1 MRVVGGI
8 LAFLLLLAAGAWV
21 GWNYRQADKT
31 IREIAVR
38 LPSEA
43 EFDTMPLERTSEELK
58 LAMNDCV
65 RVAELEANPV
75 ARAFKGDEIGAL
87 RQHCDL
93 IKARQD
99 ALQGP

>member
-1 MRVVGGI
+1 MRVVGWI
-8 LAFLLLLAAGAWV
+8 VVFLLVATAGAWV
-21 GWNYRQADKT
+21 GWAYRQADQT
-31 IREIAVR
+31 VREIAVR
-38 LPSEA
+38 MPSEA
-43 EFDTMPLERTSEELK
+43 EFDAMPLEQTSEELK
-58 LAMNDCV
+58 LAMNDCA